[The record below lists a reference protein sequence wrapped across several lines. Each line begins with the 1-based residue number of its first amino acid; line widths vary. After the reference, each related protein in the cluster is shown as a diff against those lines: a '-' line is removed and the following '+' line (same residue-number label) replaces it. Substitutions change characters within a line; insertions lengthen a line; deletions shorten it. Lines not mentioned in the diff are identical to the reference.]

1 MRKEKSYVSEA
12 SDVPMQSF
20 APAVPPNRK
29 LDGIDLRLLAA
40 LRANARTTQEDL
52 SRMLA
57 LSRPAVRDRM
67 RRLEG
72 LGILLG
78 YTIVVDWESL
88 GYPILALVNVRT
100 SMGTCDE
107 GKDVVQTL
115 SFDGAVVEECYG
127 ITGDWCLFA
136 KVRARTSRDLAAFL
150 DSIKKN
156 PRFSATSTTLALGAV
171 SA

>member
-1 MRKEKSYVSEA
+1 
-12 SDVPMQSF
+12 MQSF
-20 APAVPPNRK
+20 APAFPSNRK
-29 LDGIDLRLLAA
+29 LDDVDVRLLAA

-52 SRMLA
+52 ARMLA
-57 LSRPAVRDRM
+57 LSRPAVRERM
-67 RRLEG
+67 RRLEA
-72 LGILLG
+72 LGILLA
-78 YTIVVDWESL
+78 YTIVLDWELL

-107 GKDVVQTL
+107 GKDVVATL
-115 SFDGAVVEECYG
+115 SSHGAVVEECYG

-136 KVRARTSRDLAAFL
+136 KVRARTSRDLALFL

-156 PRFSATSTTLALGAV
+156 PRFSATSTTLALGTV